1 MSIEPQPVPES
12 QRLSETQ
19 SRQLLELAI
28 KLDAARSTESSIGE
42 LRRVAEEL
50 NISPAAFDEALRQIQ
65 EQNAI
70 DSAPPATGISL
81 SSPQPATSYLLRVL
95 RIVVLLVGG
104 YYVGVSSAGGGL
116 ERVAVVLIGVSAGL
130 AIHDRQKRGLVGYL
144 AEISC
149 VWLTLALGHFLPE
162 LRGPIGPPRQPD
174 ILFQGWIASLAIGA
188 ALMRARWP
196 WKKNADPQNLTAHTA

>member
-130 AIHDRQKRGLVGYL
+130 DSRPAKARFGRLPGGNILRLVD
-144 AEISC
+144 A
-149 VWLTLALGHFLPE
+149 
-162 LRGPIGPPRQPD
+162 RPRP
-174 ILFQGWIASLAIGA
+174 FPAGA
-188 ALMRARWP
+188 AGPDWSAP
-196 WKKNADPQNLTAHTA
+196 AA